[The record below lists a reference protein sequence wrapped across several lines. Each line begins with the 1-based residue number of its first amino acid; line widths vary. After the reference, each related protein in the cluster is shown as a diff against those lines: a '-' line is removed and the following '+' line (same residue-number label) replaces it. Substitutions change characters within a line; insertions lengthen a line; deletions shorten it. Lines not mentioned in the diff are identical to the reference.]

1 MLTLAFLRAHVRLL
15 GFGLV
20 MALCSSF
27 GQTFFISLFSAEVRA
42 ALGLSHGGFGTLYSL
57 GTLGSA
63 ALLVFGGRQIDRW
76 PLALF
81 AGTVLGGLA
90 LGCLAMSAAE
100 TAAGLALAIF
110 GLRFFGQGLSSHA
123 SLTAMA
129 RYFERERGRAVA
141 LASMGYPLGE
151 AVLPPLAVAL
161 LAGAPWRALWIGAA
175 ALLLLA
181 ALPTVLWLLRGHGA
195 RDAALKA
202 AKPDRASDATLSQ
215 ALRDTG
221 FWLRVPAL
229 LAPSF
234 ISTGLIFH
242 QVHIAATK
250 GWPMTL
256 MAGSFSLYALGGVGS
271 VLLAGGLVDRFSARR
286 LVSCFL
292 APLALACLALASGS
306 TLLTAPVFFALLGVG
321 AGTTTAILGSLWA
334 ELYGVAHL
342 GAIRAFAQAAMV
354 FSTGLAPAVMG
365 ILIDAGVGANAI
377 AMGCAVFC
385 LGASALAT
393 RAGRAAPQKLS

>member
-1 MLTLAFLRAHVRLL
+1 MLNLAFLRAHGRLL

-20 MALCSSF
+20 MALSSGF
-27 GQTFFISLFSAEVRA
+27 GQTFFISLFGAEVRA
-42 ALGLSHGGFGTLYSL
+42 ALDLSHGGFGALYSL

-63 ALLVFGGRQIDRW
+63 ALLVFGGRLIDRW

-81 AGTVLGGLA
+81 AGTVLVGLA

-100 TAAGLALAIF
+100 SAAGLALAIF

-129 RYFERERGRAVA
+129 RYFARERGRAVA
-141 LASMGYPLGE
+141 IASLGYPLGE
-151 AVLPPLAVAL
+151 AVLPPLVVAL
-161 LAGAPWRALWIGAA
+161 LMGTPWRMLWVGAA
-175 ALLLLA
+175 LVLIVL
-181 ALPTVLWLLRGHGA
+181 ALPGMLWLLKGHGA
-195 RDAALKA
+195 RHAAFTA
-202 AKPDRASDATLSQ
+202 AMQNRAGDATLGQ
-215 ALRDTG
+215 VLRNAG
-221 FWLRVPAL
+221 FWLRIPAL

-256 MAGSFSLYALGGVGS
+256 MAGSFSLYAVGSVGS

-286 LVSCFL
+286 LVPFFL
-292 APLALACLALASGS
+292 GPLTLACLALASNAS
-306 TLLTAPVFFALLGVG
+306 PMTAPVFFALLGVG
-321 AGTTTAILGSLWA
+321 AGATTSILGSLWA
-334 ELYGVAHL
+334 ELYGVVHL

-354 FSTGLAPAVMG
+354 FSTGLAPAFMG

-377 AMGCAVFC
+377 AVGCAVYC
-385 LGASALAT
+385 LGASALAHT
-393 RAGRAAPQKLS
+393 AGRTAPQSA

>member
-1 MLTLAFLRAHVRLL
+1 MLNLAFLRAHGRLL

-20 MALCSSF
+20 MALSSGF
-27 GQTFFISLFSAEVRA
+27 GQTFFISLFGAEVRA
-42 ALGLSHGGFGTLYSL
+42 GLDLSHGGFGTLYSL

-63 ALLVFGGRQIDRW
+63 ALLVFGGRLIDRW

-100 TAAGLALAIF
+100 SAAGLALAIF

-129 RYFERERGRAVA
+129 RYFARERGRAVA
-141 LASMGYPLGE
+141 IASLGYPIGE
-151 AVLPPLAVAL
+151 AALPPLVVAL
-161 LAGAPWRALWIGAA
+161 LMGTPWRMLWVGAA
-175 ALLLLA
+175 LILIFL
-181 ALPTVLWLLRGHGA
+181 ALPGMLWLLKGHGA
-195 RDAALKA
+195 RHAAFTA
-202 AKPDRASDATLSQ
+202 AKRDHAGDATLGQ
-215 ALRDTG
+215 VLRDTG
-221 FWLRVPAL
+221 FWLRIPAL

-256 MAGSFSLYALGGVGS
+256 MAGSFSLYAVGSVGS

-286 LVSCFL
+286 LVPFFL
-292 APLALACLALASGS
+292 GPLTLACLALAFNASPM
-306 TLLTAPVFFALLGVG
+306 TAPVFFALLGIG
-321 AGTTTAILGSLWA
+321 AGATTSILGSLWA

-354 FSTGLAPAVMG
+354 FSTGLAPAFMG
-365 ILIDAGVGANAI
+365 VLIDAGVGANAI
-377 AMGCAVFC
+377 AVGCAVYC
-385 LGASALAT
+385 LGASALAHT
-393 RAGRAAPQKLS
+393 AGRTTLQNA